1 MFEGVSFDNLFWLN
15 FREYLQ
21 TQNTRSTVNDR
32 INYAR
37 RYYSML
43 LDDDLSEIL
52 GLSSDKRTHVMKAL
66 TSLSKFCG
74 CYDYWK
80 SMIKRY
86 SLKWTYTTI

>member
-1 MFEGVSFDNLFWLN
+1 MFDGVSFDNLFWLN

-52 GLSSDKRTHVMKAL
+52 ALSSDKRTHV
-66 TSLSKFCG
+66 
-74 CYDYWK
+74 
-80 SMIKRY
+80 I
-86 SLKWTYTTI
+86 